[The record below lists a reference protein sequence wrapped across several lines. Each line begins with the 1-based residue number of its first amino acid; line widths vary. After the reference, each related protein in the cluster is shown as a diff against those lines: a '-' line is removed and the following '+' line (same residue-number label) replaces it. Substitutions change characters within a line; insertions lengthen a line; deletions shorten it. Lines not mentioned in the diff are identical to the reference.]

1 MTHLIKPIL
10 GTEYPE
16 ISHGK
21 GVYLYDTNG
30 KKYLDGSSGAMTA
43 AIGHGVEEMAD
54 AMYEQAKKV
63 SYVFRGQFTS
73 APAEKLAETLAREA
87 PGDLDW
93 AFFVNSGSEA
103 TEIALKIA
111 VQYWQERGRPEKN
124 RILSRWMSYHG
135 VTLGAL
141 SMSGNVIRRQR
152 FEALLN
158 DFPGASPPYCYRCP
172 FNQTYPSCGLACAN
186 DIETA
191 IQKVGAE
198 NIAAFIFEPIIA
210 ASGGAIVPPPDYY
223 KRVKEICDK
232 YDILT
237 IADEVVTGLGRTGK
251 MFAMEH
257 WGVQP
262 DLMTLGKGL
271 GGGCTPIGAAMVS
284 DRVIDTIKKGSKMMM
299 AGHTLSANPQSTAT
313 GLAAVNYLK
322 KHHLPENAAYQGE
335 VLRKGLEELEQKYP
349 MIGNIRGKGL
359 LRGVEFVA
367 DKETK
372 QPFDLRSEV
381 TNRVIRKG
389 YEKGLILYNAAGGLN
404 GTGGDAILLT
414 PPLIISTVE
423 VQELLTL
430 LEEVI
435 NEISVELYNEGLLTW
450 RSIS

>member
-1 MTHLIKPIL
+1 
-10 GTEYPE
+10 
-16 ISHGK
+16 
-21 GVYLYDTNG
+21 
-30 KKYLDGSSGAMTA
+30 
-43 AIGHGVEEMAD
+43 
-54 AMYEQAKKV
+54 
-63 SYVFRGQFTS
+63 
-73 APAEKLAETLAREA
+73 
-87 PGDLDW
+87 
-93 AFFVNSGSEA
+93 
-103 TEIALKIA
+103 
-111 VQYWQERGRPEKN
+111 
-124 RILSRWMSYHG
+124 
-135 VTLGAL
+135 
-141 SMSGNVIRRQR
+141 
-152 FEALLN
+152 
-158 DFPGASPPYCYRCP
+158 
-172 FNQTYPSCGLACAN
+172 
-186 DIETA
+186 
-191 IQKVGAE
+191 
-198 NIAAFIFEPIIA
+198 
-210 ASGGAIVPPPDYY
+210 
-223 KRVKEICDK
+223 
-232 YDILT
+232 
-237 IADEVVTGLGRTGK
+237 